1 MAKACRASHSAAS
14 LGLFSSAWELG
25 MLGPLA
31 GEVLHVFF
39 KRRIC
44 DVQKHIENPGFNFMS
59 GPFMNLMQGVTK
71 NKDLTLQNS
80 TSNGFSKKTNDYIS
94 WRKTSKSQFQF

>member
-1 MAKACRASHSAAS
+1 M
-14 LGLFSSAWELG
+14 F
-25 MLGPLA
+25 
-31 GEVLHVFF
+31 FF

-94 WRKTSKSQFQF
+94 